1 MCLLGMSIIIFFLFV
16 IYLLLIKKLTF
27 IIVLY
32 QYYNI
37 KFKIGRIMANNINK
51 EANIQEQKL
60 VHDSTIDFK
69 VQSLRNKM
77 LAEWA
82 ADIIGYDE
90 AKIKV
95 YIEDVN
101 KADIETPGDDDVID
115 KIYRDFQKTGHDIS
129 RKSIKDKIIELDKSA
144 RSEITGK
151 A

>member
-1 MCLLGMSIIIFFLFV
+1 MGCR
-16 IYLLLIKKLTF
+16 
-27 IIVLY
+27 
-32 QYYNI
+32 YY
-37 KFKIGRIMANNINK
+37 
-51 EANIQEQKL
+51 
-60 VHDSTIDFK
+60 
-69 VQSLRNKM
+69 
-77 LAEWA
+77 
-82 ADIIGYDE
+82 
-90 AKIKV
+90 KIKV